1 MLGTLLFTYLLSISS
16 DNILVVE
23 AGIECPKGCP
33 DDYNPIC
40 AHGIS
45 YKNKCVLLQ
54 QICNKKL
61 NEQVLSETE
70 PCPSYDIRAEA
81 KDKSVEAI
89 DKNGVIF
96 RSDFA
101 IKNEDSGESTSVEY
115 L

>member
-16 DNILVVE
+16 DNILVE
-23 AGIECPKGCP
+23 ARIECPKGCP

-70 PCPSYDIRAEA
+70 VCPSYNTKAEA

-96 RSDFA
+96 RSNFA

-115 L
+115 F